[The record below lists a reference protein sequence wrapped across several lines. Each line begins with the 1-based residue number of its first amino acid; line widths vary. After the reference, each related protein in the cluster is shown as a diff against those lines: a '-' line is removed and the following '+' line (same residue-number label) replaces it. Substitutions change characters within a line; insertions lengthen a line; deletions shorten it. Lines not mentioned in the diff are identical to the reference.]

1 MRKPANGRGITM
13 IQVETL
19 DHSNILLNAELI
31 EHIEE
36 TPETLIVLITGESF
50 RVVESASEVL
60 RRIVEYRRSLG
71 GPAAARALDAIW
83 HARTEA
89 PHGHGHSNR

>member
-1 MRKPANGRGITM
+1 M

-60 RRIVEYRRSLG
+60 RRIIEYRRSLG
-71 GPAAARALDAIW
+71 GPAAARALDGIW
-83 HARTEA
+83 HAQTEA

>member
-1 MRKPANGRGITM
+1 M

-36 TPETLIVLITGESF
+36 TPETVIVLITGESF
-50 RVVESASEVL
+50 RVVESAGEVL
-60 RRIVEYRRSLG
+60 RKIVEYRRSLG
-71 GPAAARALDAIW
+71 GPAAARTLDAIW
-83 HARTEA
+83 YTQTEN
-89 PHGHGHSNR
+89 PYGHG